1 MNHLV
6 SSAGKDEDAA
16 ASMAAADTDS
26 DPDRLWTRA
35 VAITSSLTIPDYWKC
50 LGWRNSLCTEN
61 TFLERGNAHNM
72 LTLGTCVPLG

>member
-35 VAITSSLTIPDYWKC
+35 GAIISSLTMGSAWDGGTVSV
-50 LGWRNSLCTEN
+50 LRTLSWRGETHTTCSLW
-61 TFLERGNAHNM
+61 GH
-72 LTLGTCVPLG
+72 VYP